1 MELGIKEKQ
10 KKRDCGIKMKIVPY
24 GAGWTDIYLD
34 FAGKQLYFIISEMS
48 KNQFND
54 LLKILY
60 YLYPDQ
66 GDPERTHELIEYK
79 CGICTET
86 ETGYKVVKIT
96 DDLHGVELP
105 SVVRDIPW
113 KADFTWDEEGAYSD
127 WTLERVPDQNIDF
140 LLKIHIE
147 HHRAET
153 KIYDYEVSYRDFC
166 YAVAKA
172 CTEMLKEYGFY
183 GYHYSTY
190 IQDMNIR
197 YLLFLK
203 SVALNDFEAR
213 KLTCYDKEGH
223 GETTDLQKE
232 LELLLFEM

>member
-1 MELGIKEKQ
+1 MGLWNKEKP

-24 GAGWTDIYLD
+24 GAGWTDVYLD
-34 FAGKQLYFIISEMS
+34 LAGDHLYFIISEVMG
-48 KNQFND
+48 NQFDD

-60 YLYPDQ
+60 HLYPDQ
-66 GDPERTHELIEYK
+66 SDPERVDELMEYK
-79 CGICTET
+79 CGICAET
-86 ETGYKVVKIT
+86 ETGYEVVKIV
-96 DDLHGVELP
+96 DDLHDIKLP
-105 SVVRDIPW
+105 VVVRDIPW
-113 KADFTWDEEGAYSD
+113 KADFTWDEEGACSD
-127 WTLERVPDQNIDF
+127 WTIERVPDQSEDF

-190 IQDMNIR
+190 TQDMNIR

-203 SVALNDFEAR
+203 SVALNNFEAR
-213 KLTCYDKEGH
+213 KLTCYDEEGH
-223 GETTDLQKE
+223 GETTDLQRE